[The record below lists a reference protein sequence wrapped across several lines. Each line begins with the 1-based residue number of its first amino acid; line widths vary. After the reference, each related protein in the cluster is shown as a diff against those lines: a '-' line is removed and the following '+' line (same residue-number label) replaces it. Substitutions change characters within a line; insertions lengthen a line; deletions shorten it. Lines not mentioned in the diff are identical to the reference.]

1 MNNCC
6 KYCLENSKEND
17 QPLIYPCQCADGVHP
32 NCLAIWLL
40 VRPAN
45 NDKCR
50 CEICHVNY
58 IGVLIP
64 RPTPP
69 ISPQSLPPPPPPSEE
84 EEEDNTNINVNIVPP
99 QRNTNVSLDF
109 ICCECQ
115 WFEACSYITGTI
127 LGLSSSIISVQPGYN
142 YRSDIDLVFNVFVG
156 LFIWLYS
163 MGLICTGRRYYKKC
177 IDERRVYDNDDD

>member
-40 VRPAN
+40 VRPDN
-45 NDKCR
+45 KHR

-64 RPTPP
+64 TPTPP
-69 ISPQSLPPPPPPSEE
+69 VSPPSLPSPPPPS
-84 EEEDNTNINVNIVPP
+84 EEEDNTNINVNVALP
-99 QRNTNVSLDF
+99 QRNNNVSLDF
-109 ICCECQ
+109 ICCECK

-127 LGLSSSIISVQPGYN
+127 LGLSSGIITTQQGYN
-142 YRSDIDLVFNVFVG
+142 HRSDIDSVFNVFIV
-156 LFIWLYS
+156 LFICLYS
-163 MGLICTGRRYYKKC
+163 MGLMCTGRRYYKRC
-177 IDERRVYDNDDD
+177 IDGRRVYDNGGD